1 MRRAPAHPRRA
12 GFTLIELAVVL
23 AIFGIL
29 LGILVVPLST
39 QMEQQRIAETDRQLA
54 AVREALIGFA
64 IANGRLP
71 CPANPAVATGSAGA
85 GTENKPGT
93 TCAAAAGVVPWA
105 ALGVPEADVW
115 GRRLTYR
122 VTLNFADDPPAGA
135 QASFLITDPGD
146 ITVTD
151 GAAIIATTLPAI
163 VVSHGKNGLGGYR
176 TDGTQVSGA
185 TGNELENANGNTLFV
200 SRTYGPDFDDQVVWI
215 SAHILKSRMVAA
227 NRLP

>member
-1 MRRAPAHPRRA
+1 MNPVRRRS

-23 AIFGIL
+23 AIFGLL

-105 ALGVPEADVW
+105 ALGVPEADV
-115 GRRLTYR
+115 
-122 VTLNFADDPPAGA
+122 
-135 QASFLITDPGD
+135 
-146 ITVTD
+146 
-151 GAAIIATTLPAI
+151 
-163 VVSHGKNGLGGYR
+163 
-176 TDGTQVSGA
+176 
-185 TGNELENANGNTLFV
+185 
-200 SRTYGPDFDDQVVWI
+200 
-215 SAHILKSRMVAA
+215 
-227 NRLP
+227 

>member
-1 MRRAPAHPRRA
+1 
-12 GFTLIELAVVL
+12 
-23 AIFGIL
+23 
-29 LGILVVPLST
+29 
-39 QMEQQRIAETDRQLA
+39 
-54 AVREALIGFA
+54 
-64 IANGRLP
+64 
-71 CPANPAVATGSAGA
+71 
-85 GTENKPGT
+85 
-93 TCAAAAGVVPWA
+93 
-105 ALGVPEADVW
+105 
-115 GRRLTYR
+115 

-146 ITVTD
+146 IMVTD
-151 GAAIIATTLPAI
+151 GAAIIATTLSAI